1 MPTQIGD
8 DDRNVIENWKII
20 KMFNIVFTIETARLK

>member
-8 DDRNVIENWKII
+8 DDWNVIENWKII
-20 KMFNIVFTIETARLK
+20 EILKIVFTFESACLK